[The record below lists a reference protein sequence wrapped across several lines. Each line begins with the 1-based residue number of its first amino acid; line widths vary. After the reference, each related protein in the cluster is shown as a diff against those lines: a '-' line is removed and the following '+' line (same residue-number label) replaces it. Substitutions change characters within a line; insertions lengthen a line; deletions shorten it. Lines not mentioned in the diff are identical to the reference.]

1 MTLWRIIGAP
11 DSRLI
16 SPQVSSDFNGK
27 PPSQTNKKKTKK
39 KKKKK
44 PEGPSFADNIRGSLK
59 SQPKPQPEK
68 PLDDQRER
76 ARKLLEKANRKSSN
90 AAATPR
96 PVNPLDAPTSIKE
109 RGAFDLQNF
118 RLGAG
123 SEADRRPKELVVE
136 VSLEKCATAKGLD
149 LELDQASFKL
159 KMVLDGTV
167 LYDVKRTLPYPV
179 DGTKG
184 SAKFDRKRRTL
195 TVVAPVL
202 PRSAEEEE
210 RDRKMRSQQPESVVK
225 VMGGSEPEV
234 IREHTT
240 AFGQRR
246 RERVVEPRETLQ
258 QKDERLAKA
267 PPRQKKADDHARFLE
282 KRAKPSRVTP
292 RPPSNDK
299 TKEKTW
305 SESESDE
312 DDDDDLVP
320 SINASIAEDNVARA
334 RKAAAG
340 FKAAPDVVDENF
352 AASKTYTGTRK
363 GFVFKR
369 GAKGLGYY
377 RDAAAVAFLP
387 GIEARQRSTTAT
399 VIIDVAGVSHVDVT
413 VDGTEARVSLDGK
426 AFGLRLGGQVQ
437 GECRADAADANVV
450 LVFTKSGDET
460 WPTVAE
466 AFSLDDAPVV
476 DTEAP
481 TDEEP
486 DDEVAPPSIRRDA
499 APPPPPPA
507 ATQTFAAPEFQ
518 NTLLYNID

>member
-1 MTLWRIIGAP
+1 M
-11 DSRLI
+11 
-16 SPQVSSDFNGK
+16 
-27 PPSQTNKKKTKK
+27 
-39 KKKKK
+39 
-44 PEGPSFADNIRGSLK
+44 
-59 SQPKPQPEK
+59 
-68 PLDDQRER
+68 
-76 ARKLLEKANRKSSN
+76 
-90 AAATPR
+90 
-96 PVNPLDAPTSIKE
+96 NPLDAPTSIKE